1 MCLTLQ
7 LLQLHDKFAIF
18 IDVACKH
25 IIRPFSMLFIRHYR
39 TMSKRNKVKNLYPKN
54 QSYNVHFGQG
64 GDVLRLVYNSLIYI
78 YFLLR
83 SHH

>member
-64 GDVLRLVYNSLIYI
+64 GDVGWFTIASFI
-78 YFLLR
+78 FTFF
-83 SHH
+83 